1 MLYIVFIV
9 FHRRKQLVEG
19 FINRLLS
26 WKGFL
31 PLSRL
36 SYCVYLIHY
45 SYLDVFYASNRKL
58 VYYTFLS
65 QLTTYF
71 GILATVFG
79 LAFVVS
85 ITVEASFLNLE
96 KLVFA
101 PFYPRKNAIIF
112 VNKHFTITMPLYYFN
127 EFFIAKPRE
136 SEVVQQHSSRRID
149 WKSKSFNKY

>member
-1 MLYIVFIV
+1 M
-9 FHRRKQLVEG
+9 
-19 FINRLLS
+19 
-26 WKGFL
+26 
-31 PLSRL
+31 
-36 SYCVYLIHY
+36 
-45 SYLDVFYASNRKL
+45 DAFYASNRKL

-112 VNKHFTITMPLYYFN
+112 VNKHFTITMPYT
-127 EFFIAKPRE
+127 I
-136 SEVVQQHSSRRID
+136 
-149 WKSKSFNKY
+149 